1 MENRKNKLGY
11 HENVWYIDATHLFWS
26 KALLVD
32 KNIQYSLYV
41 VDSSRLQIAPWRP
54 LDIFTDTQ
62 TGMKATARSMH
73 IQMEYHI
80 FVYFCVTCSIQ
91 NHLFIMRI
99 IVNFEQRAHW
109 KIPQLGV
116 CAHAFPPR
124 ETNQSRPIGCKE
136 QIADTQGR
144 VFDGLANRKLIDI
157 DICSDGWCDWN
168 SPNPT

>member
-91 NHLFIMRI
+91 NHLFIMLI
-99 IVNFEQRAHW
+99 NVNFEHVRIERYHRRVRSCIASARN
-109 KIPQLGV
+109 KSI
-116 CAHAFPPR
+116 
-124 ETNQSRPIGCKE
+124 ETNRMQRTNCRHTGKSLWWTCK
-136 QIADTQGR
+136 
-144 VFDGLANRKLIDI
+144 
-157 DICSDGWCDWN
+157 
-168 SPNPT
+168 

>member
-91 NHLFIMRI
+91 NHLFIMLI
-99 IVNFEQRAHW
+99 NVNFEHVHIERYHRRVRSC
-109 KIPQLGV
+109 IPS
-116 CAHAFPPR
+116 AR
-124 ETNQSRPIGCKE
+124 NKSIETNRMQRTNCRHTRKGLIWTCK
-136 QIADTQGR
+136 
-144 VFDGLANRKLIDI
+144 
-157 DICSDGWCDWN
+157 
-168 SPNPT
+168 